1 MFQLMDINQDIVD
14 TMNRYKDHI
23 DITNPIFNF
32 FQKLLGWIAIGLYY
46 VSSALEKIFSY
57 VFNIFGFMGDS
68 SLFDG
73 IHKVFI
79 LVGGICLLGAVIYMG
94 LQYTMGYKVDIKNF
108 IRNVIL
114 VVIIFGAV
122 PTMIS
127 ASGTILK
134 DVNRQVTE
142 APTGED
148 HPDRGTQP
156 DNMSLAPIKD
166 NVHDFLWLQR
176 NNFPEW
182 DNVNPQN
189 SISKKSVYQTDFGE
203 VIPNDRSLFDN
214 IAGLVVKDDKNNI
227 FQFEP
232 KKNIDNPD
240 KDYTEYTPLKKH
252 AVLKG
257 IDQGWS
263 RYSVSY
269 IPMFCQQILLILLLA
284 FSFLKIVKLGTE
296 MILVQQFVPIIAFSD
311 VHDGTK
317 LKGAFQTI
325 INTMIVMIFICSIT
339 RLFLIVSQ
347 SVNVA
352 LPANIEFRN
361 LIYTFFQYGIF
372 LGCMGGVGAI
382 ERYFG
387 ISTNMKSEGL
397 ATAIPA
403 IGAGVGAFK
412 AGKFVFGTGVAGGKW
427 AWNRAFGGKGDSS
440 EKPRSNADNPNLR
453 SMSFDTGQGNS
464 SSENNQA
471 GQEEPQSNGFNS
483 RTSNA
488 DNPNLKDNS
497 HPEFDSPDQQ
507 KNESNGRTSNADN
520 PNLKDNL
527 HPEFDSYDPQN
538 NESNGRTSNADNPN
552 LKDNLHPEFDSPDVE
567 DNETSGGYSN
577 ADNPNLQENIHSNFD
592 NPNLNDNE
600 FDSFPNPSLSQI
612 ESDNNNLNTEQ
623 TKNSDRSDQKKKK
636 TKKQR
641 NFNLMNKAMT
651 YGQVIDEEGQTRG
664 KPAGEDPKE
673 W

>member
-14 TMNRYKDHI
+14 IMNRYKDHI

-32 FQKLLGWIAIGLYY
+32 FQKLLGWVAIGLYY

-134 DVNRQVTE
+134 DINRQVTE
-142 APTGED
+142 APTGEN

-166 NVHDFLWLQR
+166 NVHDFLWLQK

-189 SISKKSVYQTDFGE
+189 AISNKSVYQTDFGE

-232 KKNIDNPD
+232 KKNVDNPD

-252 AVLKG
+252 TILKG
-257 IDQGWS
+257 IDQGWA

-296 MILVQQFVPIIAFSD
+296 MILVQQFVPVIAFSD

-317 LKGAFQTI
+317 IKGAFQTI
-325 INTMIVMIFICSIT
+325 INTMIVMVFICAIM
-339 RLFLIVSQ
+339 RLFLIISQ
-347 SVNVA
+347 SVNSY
-352 LPANIEFRN
+352 LPATMPYRS

-372 LGCMGGVGAI
+372 LGCMGGVGAV
-382 ERYFG
+382 EKQFG
-387 ISTNMKSEGL
+387 ISTNLKSEGMAASL
-397 ATAIPA
+397 AG

-412 AGKFVFGTGVAGGKW
+412 AAKFVGGTAYSGMKFAGS
-427 AWNRAFGGKGDSS
+427 RAFGNNSD
-440 EKPRSNADNPNLR
+440 KPRSNADNPNLR
-453 SMSFDTGQGNS
+453 SMSYDNGQGNA
-464 SSENNQA
+464 SSENTQA
-471 GQEEPQSNGFNS
+471 GQEEAQNNGFN
-483 RTSNA
+483 
-488 DNPNLKDNS
+488 
-497 HPEFDSPDQQ
+497 
-507 KNESNGRTSNADN
+507 GGYSNADN

-527 HPEFDSYDPQN
+527 HPEFDSSDPQKN
-538 NESNGRTSNADNPN
+538 ESNDKNSNADNPNLKDNLHPEFDSPDPQKNESNGRTSNADNPN

-600 FDSFPNPSLSQI
+600 FDSVPNPSLSQI
-612 ESDNNNLNTEQ
+612 EANNNNLNTEQ

>member
-1 MFQLMDINQDIVD
+1 MDINQDIVD
-14 TMNRYKDHI
+14 IMNRYKDHI

-32 FQKLLGWIAIGLYY
+32 FQKLLGWVAIGLYY

-142 APTGED
+142 APTGEN

-166 NVHDFLWLQR
+166 NVHDFLWLQK

-189 SISKKSVYQTDFGE
+189 AISNKSVYQTDFGE

-232 KKNIDNPD
+232 KKNVDNPD

-252 AVLKG
+252 TILKG

-372 LGCMGGVGAI
+372 LGCMGGVGAV
-382 ERYFG
+382 EKQFG
-387 ISTNMKSEGL
+387 ISTNLKSEGMAASL
-397 ATAIPA
+397 AG
-403 IGAGVGAFK
+403 IGAGVGAFQ
-412 AGKFVFGTGVAGGKW
+412 AAKFVGGTAYSGMKFAR
-427 AWNRAFGGKGDSS
+427 NRAFGNNSD
-440 EKPRSNADNPNLR
+440 KPRSNADNPNLR

-464 SSENNQA
+464 SSENTQA
-471 GQEEPQSNGFNS
+471 GQEGPQSNGFNS

-488 DNPNLKDNS
+488 DNPNLKDNL
-497 HPEFDSPDQQ
+497 HPEFDNPDQQ
-507 KNESNGRTSNADN
+507 KNEANSRTSNADN

-527 HPEFDSYDPQN
+527 HPEFDSPEPQK
-538 NESNGRTSNADNPN
+538 NEANGRTLNADNPN

-600 FDSFPNPSLSQI
+600 FDSVTNPSLSQI